1 MWEPVA
7 EMEIAYAPT
16 LPAPIRDDLEQAA
29 RRTGLALGR
38 LELLGQDLVLALAF
52 VESVHA
58 GTHEALLQEVDWD
71 RLEAFYRSRKQAREH
86 LAVP

>member
-1 MWEPVA
+1 
-7 EMEIAYAPT
+7 MEIAYAPT
-16 LPAPIRDDLEQAA
+16 LPAPIRTDLEQAA

-58 GTHEALLQEVDWD
+58 GTHEAFLQEVDWD
-71 RLEAFYRSRKQAREH
+71 RLEAFYRARKQAREH